1 MEQAQLEDKLC
12 IDVANLI
19 VQAIIG
25 VATLAGVMVSLYQV
39 HREKILRMEEE
50 RRKQSTR
57 ISLWYEEHRDR
68 TDWPRDDRFVW
79 REVVLRNASESPVY
93 DVIVTCVGISGA
105 GPEPR
110 GEDNGRDFPY
120 RTCVG
125 TLPPGTWYVWLP
137 TGGAGMHVRTAPEGA
152 FTDAGGISWVRRGN
166 GKLEE
171 IGSEPASFYE
181 LDLPLEWGGCKRLDR

>member
-1 MEQAQLEDKLC
+1 M
-12 IDVANLI
+12 
-19 VQAIIG
+19 
-25 VATLAGVMVSLYQV
+25 
-39 HREKILRMEEE
+39 
-50 RRKQSTR
+50 
-57 ISLWYEEHRDR
+57 
-68 TDWPRDDRFVW
+68 
-79 REVVLRNASESPVY
+79 LRNASESPVY

-137 TGGAGMHVRTAPEGA
+137 TGGAGMHIRTAPEGA

-171 IGSEPASFYE
+171 IGSEPALFYK
-181 LDLPLEWGGCKRLDR
+181 LDLPLGWGGGKRLG